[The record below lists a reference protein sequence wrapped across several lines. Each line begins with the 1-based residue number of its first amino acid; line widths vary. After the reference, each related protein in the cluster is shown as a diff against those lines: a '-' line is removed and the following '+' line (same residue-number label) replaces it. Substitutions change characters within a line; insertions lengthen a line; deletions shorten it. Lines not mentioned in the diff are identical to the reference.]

1 MNRKG
6 QISIIYLLITIAI
19 AFILA
24 GGIFLFSKS
33 YRASLS
39 ENIEASGLQNIAQRL
54 ENSLLDL
61 KLLAD
66 KNVTSTNI
74 SLDIPQRIGE
84 QKYFISGQGNFTE
97 IRTIGDPSISK
108 NLQINFWPS
117 IDIRGMVDSSKGSI
131 TIVLRNSTS
140 VLLQ

>member
-1 MNRKG
+1 MNQKG

-24 GGIFLFSKS
+24 GSVFLFSKS
-33 YRASLS
+33 YRADLS
-39 ENIEASGLQNIAQRL
+39 ENVAASGLQNIAQRL

-66 KNVTSTNI
+66 KNATSANI

-84 QKYFISGQGNFTE
+84 QKYFISGQGNVIE
-97 IRTIGDPSISK
+97 IRAVGDPSTSK
-108 NLQINFWPS
+108 NMNINFWPS
-117 IDIRGMVDSSKGSI
+117 IDIRGMVDSGKGSV
-131 TIVLRNSTS
+131 TIVLRNATS